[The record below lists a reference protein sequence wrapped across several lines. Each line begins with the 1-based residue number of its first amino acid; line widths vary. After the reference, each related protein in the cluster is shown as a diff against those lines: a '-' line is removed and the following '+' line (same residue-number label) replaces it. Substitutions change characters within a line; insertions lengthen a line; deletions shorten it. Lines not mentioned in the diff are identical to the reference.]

1 MHRRQ
6 AARLERAAV
15 LLVIVVP
22 RAHLHMHPEIR
33 ALPVQ
38 ASATEAGIV
47 SGADEEQR
55 GCADRDI
62 RDGAAAVLVLQPEL
76 HGRGLA
82 KGLVATLRCLAGRK
96 GEAPRL
102 GPQLNAGCVG
112 AADARALHSRQQRSA
127 AAAAEGALREAS
139 MLACVHAS

>member
-1 MHRRQ
+1 
-6 AARLERAAV
+6 
-15 LLVIVVP
+15 
-22 RAHLHMHPEIR
+22 MHPEIR
-33 ALPVQ
+33 PLPVQ
-38 ASATEAGIV
+38 ASATEEGIV

-102 GPQLNAGCVG
+102 GPQLNAGRIG

-127 AAAAEGALREAS
+127 AAAAEGLY
-139 MLACVHAS
+139 ACLCARQPISTLFSVLTVDNPQLKQHTSL